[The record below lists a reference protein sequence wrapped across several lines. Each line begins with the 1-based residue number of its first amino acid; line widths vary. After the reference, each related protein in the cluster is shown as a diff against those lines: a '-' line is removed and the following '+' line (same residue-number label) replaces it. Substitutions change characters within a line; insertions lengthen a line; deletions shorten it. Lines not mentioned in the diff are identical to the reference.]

1 MLQIEILNI
10 MIFFVI
16 SIGMIIL
23 IIGLVFMKEKNQGE
37 HSSNKN
43 ENFEK
48 ELESQINEADKM
60 LQELNHFSSYIKEE
74 LDNKYKELLFI
85 YQLIDEKGK
94 ELSNDKIQLVS
105 EKNDKNSSDKDNN
118 DHDLEALQIL
128 NNKNYD
134 QIIKLYKEGNDISSI
149 AKKLNIGKGEVQ
161 LILGLAKMR

>member
-1 MLQIEILNI
+1 MLQSEILNI

-23 IIGLVFMKEKNQGE
+23 IIGLVFIKEKNQGE

-74 LDNKYKELLFI
+74 LDNKYKELLFV

-118 DHDLEALQIL
+118 AHDLEALQIL